1 RARAWSEP
9 RRTRSSTGSSLRVPR
24 PICTADSAPD
34 LEPHDRAR
42 HGGLALDPR
51 PRPWH
56 RLLPDESHITAE
68 GRSGRAVRDRD
79 GKREPE
85 DVARDL
91 RVHDVETSG
100 RPRHTEE
107 EEHRAEGSAR
117 CSTGR
122 RDVPPLPQRYALR
135 VRAIES
141 IQRSLAS
148 VDVEGEPART

>member
-1 RARAWSEP
+1 MGVRPHSIRPVPVGKEVRLAWVAGEEGP
-9 RRTRSSTGSSLRVPR
+9 AFRREEWDRG
-24 PICTADSAPD
+24 
-34 LEPHDRAR
+34 LED
-42 HGGLALDPR
+42 AL
-51 PRPWH
+51 
-56 RLLPDESHITAE
+56 
-68 GRSGRAVRDRD
+68 
-79 GKREPE
+79 KRELE

-148 VDVEGEPART
+148 VEVEGEPART